1 MELIVNGVSLYKPE
15 EVAQIL
21 RISISQVY
29 TLCREG
35 VIPSFKLG
43 RNTRIS
49 GEDLMNWLKSQSSEK
64 SHNNNL

>member
-1 MELIVNGVSLYKPE
+1 MEIDNYLLYKPE
-15 EVAQIL
+15 EIAEIL
-21 RISISQVY
+21 RISLSQVY

-49 GEDLMNWLKSQSSEK
+49 GEELENWLKSQSSENK
-64 SHNNNL
+64 QGNIL